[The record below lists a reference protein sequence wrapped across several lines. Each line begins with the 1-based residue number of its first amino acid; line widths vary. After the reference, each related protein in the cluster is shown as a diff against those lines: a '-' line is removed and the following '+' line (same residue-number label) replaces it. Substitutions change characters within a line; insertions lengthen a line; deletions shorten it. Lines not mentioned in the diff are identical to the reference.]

1 MTQAKKTFP
10 GFKHEG
16 RTYRLVSRIE
26 MVRERGY
33 AEPSEEHF
41 NVLQVKLT
49 NWLSILSNLSRWTDV
64 EVENIPSFAWID
76 KATLGYTEWKSAL
89 HEKCCIQFG
98 MVDMRTYPSRQA

>member
-10 GFKHEG
+10 EFQYKG

-41 NVLQVKLT
+41 NVLQGKLT
-49 NWLSILSNLSRWTDV
+49 NWFSILLNLSRWADV

-76 KATLGYTEWKSAL
+76 KATLGYTEWVSAL
-89 HEKCCIQFG
+89 HEKCRVQFG
-98 MVDMRTYPSRQA
+98 MVDMRTCPLRQA